1 MKSENQALRL
11 AQMMQ
16 NKVTAIPSYELVLPF
31 VEVGRS
37 KLKKLAEDDIL
48 LLGFNDLEFALI
60 EDESICALLT
70 FKVIGERTYLE
81 ITDIDKQSVKTYN
94 SKKYQTLMISFGKLQ
109 SRKLDVGYRIDVT
122 QRPLQDVTL
131 ISEGRKYASGSLV
144 NVDGE
149 LAVKIDKVEI

>member
-16 NKVTAIPSYELVLPF
+16 NKVTAFPSYELVLPL

-48 LLGFNDLEFALI
+48 LLGFHELEFALI
-60 EDESICALLT
+60 EDENICANLT
-70 FKVIGERTYLE
+70 FKVIGEHAYLE
-81 ITDIDKQSVKTYN
+81 ILDNVKHPLKQYD
-94 SKKYQTLMISFGKLQ
+94 SKKYHTLKISLGKLQ
-109 SRKLDVGYRIDVT
+109 SRKLDVGYRIDIT
-122 QRPLQDVTL
+122 QRVLQDVTL
-131 ISEGRKYASGSLV
+131 IVEGNKYASGSLV

>member
-16 NKVTAIPSYELVLPF
+16 NKVTAFASYELVLPL

-60 EDESICALLT
+60 EDESICANLI
-70 FKVIGERTYLE
+70 FKEIGDRSYLE
-81 ITDIDKQSVKTYN
+81 ISGIDKHSVKPNN
-94 SKKYQTLMISFGKLQ
+94 SKKFQTLKISLGKLQ
-109 SRKLDVGYRIDVT
+109 SRKLDVGYRIDIT
-122 QRPLQDVTL
+122 QRTLQDVTL
-131 ISEGRKYASGSLV
+131 IVEGNKYANGSLV